1 MPKTLRNISERWA
14 YDIDKNPIDQGEI
27 WDVDCINQSIEMIL
41 GTMPGERL
49 FNTPFGYGL
58 QYRIFNIASPAE
70 AESILDEI
78 VEALARWE
86 DRISVVTNQMRIIA
100 NVDAHSAIIIIPYII
115 KRNNIKSIFKKKI
128 ISNNS

>member
-27 WDVDCINQSIEMIL
+27 WDVDAINQSIEMIL

-58 QYRIFNIASPAE
+58 QYKIFNIASPSEAE
-70 AESILDEI
+70 AILDEI
-78 VEALARWE
+78 VGALARWE

-100 NVDAHSAIIIIPYII
+100 DVDRHSVIIIIPYII
-115 KRNNIKSIFKKKI
+115 KINYIKSVFKKKI
-128 ISNNS
+128 VSNNS

>member
-1 MPKTLRNISERWA
+1 MPKTIRNISERWA

-58 QYRIFNIASPAE
+58 QYKIFNIASPAE
-70 AESILDEI
+70 AEAILDEI

-100 NVDAHSAIIIIPYII
+100 DVDRHSVIIIIPYII
-115 KRNNIKSIFKKKI
+115 KRTYIKSVFKKKI

>member
-1 MPKTLRNISERWA
+1 MPKTIRNISERWA

-58 QYRIFNIASPAE
+58 QYKIFNIASPAE

-100 NVDAHSAIIIIPYII
+100 DVDRHSVIIIIPYII
-115 KRNNIKSIFKKKI
+115 KRTYIKSVFKKKI

>member
-27 WDVDCINQSIEMIL
+27 WDVDVINQSIEMIL

-49 FNTPFGYGL
+49 FNNSFGYGL

-70 AESILDEI
+70 AEAILDEI
-78 VEALARWE
+78 ANALSRWE
-86 DRISVVTNQMRIIA
+86 DRISIVSSQMRIIA
-100 NVDAHSAIIIIPYII
+100 DVDRHSAIIIIPYII
-115 KRNNIKSIFKKKI
+115 KRTYIKSIFKKKI
-128 ISNNS
+128 YSNNS

>member
-58 QYRIFNIASPAE
+58 QYKIFNIASPAE

-100 NVDAHSAIIIIPYII
+100 DVDRHSVIIIIPYII
-115 KRNNIKSIFKKKI
+115 KRTYIKSVFKKKI